1 MTGIINR
8 RQTLALLGGTAA
20 AAALGGRAM
29 AQGTQPFVVNTYG
42 GRWEDF
48 WRKQVNPGLEGI
60 IKRPI
65 RMDIGLGN
73 AWVTSFR
80 AAGKD
85 KPPFTALMFNERFAT
100 ILRAEGFFSPLPA
113 DKIPNLADVYPIAR
127 YDGDISVTGIVSP
140 IGIAYRTDL
149 IKTPPQSWKD
159 LWKPE
164 YKGQLG
170 MYAISNSLG
179 IMMLMLAS
187 QLFGKDQYD
196 LDTGFKKLKE
206 LKPFPQVD
214 FSGALAPLLTQ
225 GQVAI
230 APIDIAEA
238 VALQK
243 KGVPIK
249 VAMPSDGILMF
260 DQCYNVLAAGPDK
273 EAAYAYINYMLS
285 PEIQEKLMREF
296 YVAPTNRK
304 VVVPDDLKEVVPVSG
319 DAMKDIVRFDWGYV
333 AKNRDAILDRWSREI

>member
-8 RQTLALLGGTAA
+8 RQTLALLGGTAV

-29 AQGTQPFVVNTYG
+29 AQGAQPFVVNTYG

-140 IGIAYRTDL
+140 IGIADRR
-149 IKTPPQSWKD
+149 
-159 LWKPE
+159 
-164 YKGQLG
+164 
-170 MYAISNSLG
+170 
-179 IMMLMLAS
+179 AS
-187 QLFGKDQYD
+187 
-196 LDTGFKKLKE
+196 
-206 LKPFPQVD
+206 
-214 FSGALAPLLTQ
+214 
-225 GQVAI
+225 
-230 APIDIAEA
+230 
-238 VALQK
+238 
-243 KGVPIK
+243 
-249 VAMPSDGILMF
+249 
-260 DQCYNVLAAGPDK
+260 
-273 EAAYAYINYMLS
+273 
-285 PEIQEKLMREF
+285 
-296 YVAPTNRK
+296 PT
-304 VVVPDDLKEVVPVSG
+304 
-319 DAMKDIVRFDWGYV
+319 
-333 AKNRDAILDRWSREI
+333 